1 MVLCG
6 HNRLLLRRIANI
18 RFNSSQTPTKNI
30 LPNASLPPLFTLAT
44 LRSFPSLEPLT
55 FVPVPAVVFD
65 APLRRDL
72 LWKAVV
78 YENDNKRVGSS
89 NPPSRSENGYSR
101 RKLLPQKGSGKAR
114 AGDANSPT
122 RHNGSRALAR
132 SAPNDYTTKLPQKVY
147 SQAVLNA
154 LSYQYRRGNIF
165 VVGGTNALCQT
176 HDLDVNELDLLPTS
190 LETDNGDLVFEKF
203 LSEYDLN
210 GDNMLFVIDAPRD
223 GLFRYTEA
231 YKNDV
236 NIVQKEFL
244 DVNDILKA
252 RHIFIELRALEYLAV
267 THTI

>member
-1 MVLCG
+1 MLYFG
-6 HNRLLLRRIANI
+6 SSRQLLRVSQSI
-18 RFNSSQTPTKNI
+18 RFQSSHATAKG
-30 LPNASLPPLFTLAT
+30 LAHASVPPLFTLAT

-55 FVPVPAVVFD
+55 FVPVPASVFD
-65 APLRRDL
+65 ASLRRDL

-147 SQAVLNA
+147 SQALLNA
-154 LSYQYRRGNIF
+154 LSYQYRRGNIH
-165 VVGGTNALCQT
+165 VIGAANALCET
-176 HDLDVNELDLLPTS
+176 AEHDLNELEVIPTS
-190 LETDNGDLVFEKF
+190 LKQDDGELVFEKF
-203 LSEYDLN
+203 LQTHGMAGENL
-210 GDNMLFVIDAPRD
+210 LFIVGAPRP
-223 GLFRYTEA
+223 GLFRYTDPV
-231 YKNDV
+231 KDDV
-236 NIVQKEFL
+236 NIVQKEFV

-252 RHIFIELRALEYLAV
+252 RRVFVELEALEYLAV
-267 THTI
+267 THTV